1 MANIL
6 LVDDDVASIAV
17 LKKFIEE
24 AGHTVTA
31 VFDAKSAL
39 DKTRHFKYDIVV
51 TDFNM
56 PDVNGIE
63 LTEEILKIEEDSIVI
78 LVTAFAS
85 VKSVVDAMR
94 KGAFDYLSKPIN
106 KDELVL
112 SITRGLE
119 RINLLNENIL
129 LKQKINNTEKK
140 DSGYD
145 TSSLELKSLI
155 AEARKVA
162 ATDSSV
168 LITGDNGTG
177 KEVLAKFIHNNS
189 LRKDK
194 QFVILNCAAIPAL
207 LLESEL
213 FGHAKGSFTGAV
225 KDHKG
230 YFEIAN
236 NGTIFLDEI
245 GELDT
250 MLQVKLLRVIQ
261 EKEFSRVGDTK
272 ILSTDVR
279 IITATNK
286 DLKQAILTGKFRE
299 DLFYRLNVF
308 EFYLPALKDRREDI
322 KYYFDKFISEFAALH
337 RKNINRIDNEVYKL
351 INKYK
356 WPGNIR
362 ELRNIAERVT
372 VLADSPVI
380 TVDLLPPTILSA
392 SGESYADMNDYKTMK
407 ELVLHKFEIDFLER
421 QLKIHKGNV
430 SAVAKAI
437 NFHPVSLRQKIT
449 KLGLNPNKFKNI
461 EN

>member
-6 LVDDDVASIAV
+6 LIDDDVASIAV